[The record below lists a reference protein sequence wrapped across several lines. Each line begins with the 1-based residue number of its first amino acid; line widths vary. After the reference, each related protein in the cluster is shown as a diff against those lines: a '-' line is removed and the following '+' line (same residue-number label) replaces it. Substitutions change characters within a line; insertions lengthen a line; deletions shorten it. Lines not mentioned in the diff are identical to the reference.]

1 MTSEGTSLR
10 SPEHLR
16 DADLRR
22 PLGTVLQPGHPE
34 RHHRPWCDHP
44 ACPGARRTRGPV
56 SMTGAGS
63 SSQDGAARCQLDGGN
78 APAVYGYQPA
88 TMSAAERSRV
98 LGQDRDDVL
107 DDVAGVDR
115 VGFVVL
121 DVEVVSAGEP
131 DAQHDCG
138 HGHTLGPSMST
149 TSPTTIVPTPSGT
162 RLTPN
167 QTLPSHLRCR
177 ARVRIGSLPLTNVS
191 GSIVVMAQR
200 SHPLTARNAVV
211 PITTCRQS
219 SSAKGTSVSTTTL
232 GRNRSIT
239 SGVGGPSPRSRASS
253 STHTFSLRSDA
264 VVVSSRG
271 YPSAKLT

>member
-1 MTSEGTSLR
+1 MPGGNGPATPCYRVADRR
-10 SPEHLR
+10 SRP
-16 DADLRR
+16 RR
-22 PLGTVLQPGHPE
+22 PCGGLGV
-34 RHHRPWCDHP
+34 
-44 ACPGARRTRGPV
+44 
-56 SMTGAGS
+56 GS
-63 SSQDGAARCQLDGGN
+63 SSQDGASRCQLDGGN
-78 APAVYGYQPA
+78 TPAVYRYQPA
-88 TMSAAERSRV
+88 TMSAAEHSRV

-121 DVEVVSAGEP
+121 DVEVVSAGES
-131 DAQHDCG
+131 DAQHDG
-138 HGHTLGPSMST
+138 RHRHTLGPSTSR
-149 TSPTTIVPTPSGT
+149 TSPTAIVPTPSGT

-191 GSIVVMAQR
+191 GSIVVIAQR
-200 SHPLTARNAVV
+200 SQPLTARNAVV
-211 PITTCRQS
+211 PITTCRQAS
-219 SSAKGTSVSTTTL
+219 SVKGTPVSTTTL

-253 STHTFSLRSDA
+253 STHSFSLRSEA